1 MRRPTALLAATIVVA
16 GLVRPAAA
24 QTEVEIRGSTT
35 EYRFVEISHSFDGG
49 LLLDGLYTGEP
60 GMNEVYLG
68 LGYEISPNDRTSVIP
83 IAYAVAGREYGERG
97 LTLGSLLDLD
107 HPKWRLVG
115 FVGHFFPTRGDIPS
129 YTFVDSLDL
138 TRKFGRWE
146 LGASAAAYED
156 EGDIVRVAGP
166 VLKWRDRLGTW
177 AATARFGDQS
187 EFRVVR
193 TLAF

>member
-1 MRRPTALLAATIVVA
+1 MRRTPALLLAAISFA
-16 GLVRPAAA
+16 ALARPAAA
-24 QTEVEIRGSTT
+24 QTEVEIRASTT
-35 EYRFVEISHSFDGG
+35 EYRFVETSYSFGSG
-49 LLLDGLYTGEP
+49 LLFDGLYTGEP
-60 GMNEVYLG
+60 GMNEIYLG
-68 LGYEISPNDRTSVIP
+68 LGYEIAPSDRTSLIP
-83 IAYAVAGREYGERG
+83 IVYAAAGKEYGERG
-97 LTLGSLLDLD
+97 ATLGFLLDLD
-107 HPKWRLVG
+107 HTKWHLVG
-115 FVGHFFPTRGDIPS
+115 FAGHFFPVRGDIPA

-146 LGASAAAYED
+146 LGTSAAAYED

-177 AATARFGDQS
+177 AAAARFGDQT